1 MSMTNHRAVCR
12 QATTILIF
20 APLLLAP
27 LFADAQIGAKVAGF
41 RLTDTTGKT
50 HDLGDYAGKLV
61 VLEFWSF
68 KCPVSLAYDER
79 MAALY
84 SKYSSQ
90 GVSFLAVASNKN
102 ESPVE
107 IRRNVENLKLSFPV
121 LLDQDGVLAE
131 RLGATHTPGVFILD
145 GSGVLRYRGAVDNNK
160 HAGERGRVAHVEDA
174 LNAILGGQPVP
185 EGETKVFGCSIRR

>member
-1 MSMTNHRAVCR
+1 MTILQAVCR
-12 QATTILIF
+12 RAATILLV
-20 APLLLAP
+20 APFLLAP
-27 LFADAQIGAKVAGF
+27 LVAGVQIGAKLAGF
-41 RLTDTTGKT
+41 RLTDTAGKT
-50 HDLGDYAGKLV
+50 HDLGDYAGKAV

-84 SKYSSQ
+84 SKYRSQ

-121 LLDQDGVLAE
+121 LLDQDGVLAD
-131 RLGATHTPGVFILD
+131 RLGATHTPSVFILD

-174 LNAILGGQPVP
+174 LNAILGDQPVP
-185 EGETKVFGCSIRR
+185 EGETKVFGCGIRR